1 MSSMEVYYKPNND
14 ITIKAEVRGVEE
26 MFQAL
31 GPLQELF
38 NAARCGKC
46 GGTKIRFI
54 HRKADKFDV
63 YELLCE
69 SELTDDHGRKR
80 SCHAKLSLGQ
90 NEFGNLFPRRY
101 EQEKG
106 EDGKWRPKVDAD
118 GNKIWLPDSG
128 WVRWDKKAG
137 KYV

>member
-1 MSSMEVYYKPNND
+1 MSNMEIYFKPNNE
-14 ITIKAEVRGVEE
+14 ITVKAEVRGVEE
-26 MFQAL
+26 IFETL

-38 NAARCGKC
+38 NAARCQKC
-46 GGTKIRFI
+46 GGNSVRFI

-63 YELLCE
+63 YEFLCE
-69 SELTDDHGRKR
+69 SQISDDMGRTR
-80 SCHAKLSLGQ
+80 TCYAKLSLGK

-101 EQEKG
+101 EQEKV
-106 EDGKWRPKVDAD
+106 DGKWRPKVDAD
-118 GNKIWLPDSG
+118 GNKVWLPDGG